1 MPNIKTTAIIITII
15 SLGSKLIGFARE
27 IVLAYFY
34 GTSYVVDAYLM
45 AIAIP
50 GIVFGWIVSLSVS
63 YTPIYTE
70 VRVKSGEDNAKRFN
84 NNIISIAITIA
95 IICAF
100 IGVLF
105 NNQIV
110 SLAAPGFEGEV
121 YNLTNRFLKVTVFSI
136 SINVFVQI
144 LISYLNCHNKFIAS
158 NISTLIISS
167 TQLLV
172 IYISSKLGKEILI
185 YGTILSYIAQL
196 SLLLFFSYKNGYVYK
211 YELKITPE
219 IKQAFSILVPIFISS
234 MTIQINSFVNKA
246 FASNLAEGSI
256 SALNYSGVI
265 RYFIFYIFTVAL
277 TTMIYP
283 MLSSSMAKNDI
294 NTIKRLVSKAIT
306 IIIILFIPISV
317 GAIILS
323 EPAIFFVYQRGEF
336 SSQST
341 LMTSAALQ
349 MYSIGLAAVALR
361 DVITKVFYSMKET
374 KAIMYISFLTVFA
387 CIIFSTILIKPLE
400 HAGLALAASLSD
412 IITLPLF
419 FYFLRIRLGNLGLK
433 DSLTILIKSCI
444 SSVVMG
450 LLVYFTF
457 NYLNSSFEPGK
468 IITLL
473 SIAASAAAGASIY
486 FVLMLLMKVEEM
498 NYFTDL
504 VKYFNK
510 KVFNLIN
517 KRGQ

>member
-1 MPNIKTTAIIITII
+1 MSNIKTTAIIITII

-45 AIAIP
+45 AISIP
-50 GIVFGWIVSLSVS
+50 GIIFGWIVSLSVS

-70 VRVKSGEDNAKRFN
+70 LRVKMGENNAKRYN
-84 NNIISIAITIA
+84 NNIISIAITISV
-95 IICAF
+95 ICAF
-100 IGVLF
+100 IGVIFSKQL
-105 NNQIV
+105 V

-121 YNLTNRFLKVTVFSI
+121 YNLTERFLKVTVFSI
-136 SINVFVQI
+136 SFNVFAQI
-144 LISYLNCHNKFIAS
+144 LISYLNCNNKFVAS

-172 IYISSKLGKEILI
+172 IYISSIFGKEILI

-196 SLLLFFSYKNGYVYK
+196 LLLLFFSYKNGYVYK
-211 YELKITPE
+211 YELKITSE
-219 IKQAFSILVPIFISS
+219 IKQAFIILIPIFISS
-234 MTIQINSFVNKA
+234 MIIQINSFVNKA

-265 RYFIFYIFTVAL
+265 RIFIFYIFTVAI
-277 TTMIYP
+277 TTIIYP

-294 NTIKRLVSKAIT
+294 DTIKRLVSKAT
-306 IIIILFIPISV
+306 DIILILFIPISI

-323 EPAIFFVYQRGEF
+323 EPAIYFVYQRGEF
-336 SSQST
+336 SHQST
-341 LMTSAALQ
+341 LMTSVALQ

-361 DVITKVFYSMKET
+361 DVLTKVFYSMKET
-374 KAIMYISFLTVFA
+374 KSIMYISFVTVLV
-387 CIIFSTILIKPLE
+387 CIALSALLIKPMG

-419 FYFLRIRLGNLGLK
+419 FYFLRSRLGNLGLK
-433 DSLTILIKSCI
+433 SSLTILIKSCI
-444 SSVVMG
+444 SSVIMG
-450 LLVYFTF
+450 IVVYFTF
-457 NYLNSSFEPGK
+457 NYLNIELGTSK

-473 SIAASAAAGASIY
+473 SIVVSAAAGAIIY
-486 FVLMLLMKVEEM
+486 FVLMLLLKVEQM

-504 VKYFNK
+504 VKYLNK
-510 KVFNLIN
+510 KVLNLIN
-517 KRGQ
+517 KRRQ